1 MPPHPSPMQTLSPS
15 QFRDLMTQA
24 HTCLLDVRLP
34 DEVER
39 VALPGALNIP
49 LHELAGR
56 ARAELPH
63 QVPIAI
69 YCHHGVRSAQA
80 AALLERLG
88 YADVSHLA
96 GGIDAWADILEPAL
110 PRY

>member
-1 MPPHPSPMQTLSPS
+1 MQTLSPS
-15 QFRDLMTQA
+15 RFRDLMMQA
-24 HTCLLDVRLP
+24 HTRLLDVRLP
-34 DEVER
+34 DEVAR

-56 ARAELPH
+56 AEAE
-63 QVPIAI
+63 VPRHVAVAI

-80 AALLERLG
+80 AAMLERMG